1 MRRLALLTTLA
12 LAGGTLTAAAE
23 PQWRDRDRDYRDG
36 YGYREVRRDRGWTQ
50 LAPVH
55 TGRIQTQQIMLNG
68 NHQRLHKLRIQAVR
82 GAPVVTRVT
91 IDYMH
96 REAQVV
102 PVNSRVSRGEGT
114 VIRID
119 PNARIQ
125 RILVYTEP
133 RYGGAYTV
141 LGT

>member
-12 LAGGTLTAAAE
+12 LAGGTLTAAAQ
-23 PQWRDRDRDYRDG
+23 PRWRDRGYRDD

-55 TGRIQTQQIMLNG
+55 SARTQTQQIMLNG
-68 NHQRLHKLRIQAVR
+68 NHQRLRKLRIQAVH

-96 REAQVV
+96 RPAQVV
-102 PVNSRVSRGEGT
+102 QVHARVGRDNGT

-119 PNARIQ
+119 PNASIQ

>member
-12 LAGGTLTAAAE
+12 LAGGTLTASAQ
-23 PQWRDRDRDYRDG
+23 PYWRDRNHRDD
-36 YGYREVRRDRGWTQ
+36 YGYREVRRDRSWTQ
-50 LAPVH
+50 LAP
-55 TGRIQTQQIMLNG
+55 IQTARNETQQIMLNG
-68 NHQRLHKLRIQAVR
+68 NHQRLRKLRIQAVR

-96 REAQVV
+96 RAPQVV
-102 PVNSRVSRGEGT
+102 TVNSRVVRGDGA

>member
-12 LAGGTLTAAAE
+12 LTGGTLTAAAQ
-23 PQWRDRDRDYRDG
+23 PRWRDRGYRDD

-50 LAPVH
+50 LAPVQ
-55 TGRIQTQQIMLNG
+55 TARAETQQIMLNG
-68 NHQRLHKLRIQAVR
+68 NHQRLRKLRIQAVR

-96 REAQVV
+96 REPQVV
-102 PVNSRVSRGEGT
+102 TVNSRVVRGDGA

-125 RILVYTEP
+125 RIIVYTEP

>member
-12 LAGGTLTAAAE
+12 LAGGTLTATADH
-23 PQWRDRDRDYRDG
+23 PWRDRDHRRDDYS
-36 YGYREVRRDRGWTQ
+36 YREARRDRGWVQ

-55 TGRIQTQQIMLNG
+55 KARTETNQIMLNG
-68 NHQRLHKLRIQAVR
+68 RHQRIHKLRIQAVR
-82 GAPVVTRVT
+82 GTPVIYKVT
-91 IDYMH
+91 IDYMN
-96 REAQVV
+96 RPAQVV
-102 PVNSRVSRGEGT
+102 SLSSRVVRGDSE
-114 VIRID
+114 VIPID

-125 RILVYTEP
+125 RILVYSEP

>member
-12 LAGGTLTAAAE
+12 LAGGTLTATADS
-23 PQWRDRDRDYRDG
+23 QWRDRDHRRNDYS
-36 YGYREVRRDRGWTQ
+36 YREGPRNRDWVR

-55 TGRIQTQQIMLNG
+55 NARTETNQIMLNG
-68 NHQRLHKLRIQAVR
+68 RHRRIHKLRIQAVR
-82 GAPVVTRVT
+82 GAPVIYKVT
-91 IDYMH
+91 IDYMN
-96 REAQVV
+96 RQPQVV
-102 PVNSRVSRGEGT
+102 SLQSRVVRGTGE
-114 VIRID
+114 VIHLD

-125 RILVYTEP
+125 RILVYSEP

>member
-12 LAGGTLTAAAE
+12 LAGGTLTAAADN
-23 PQWRDRDRDYRDG
+23 QWRDRDHRRD
-36 YGYREVRRDRGWTQ
+36 YGYREGRRDRGWVQ

-55 TGRIQTQQIMLNG
+55 RANTETNQIMLNG
-68 NHQRLHKLRIQAVR
+68 RHQRMRKLRIQAVR
-82 GAPVVTRVT
+82 GAPVIYKVT
-91 IDYMH
+91 IDYMD
-96 REAQVV
+96 RAPQVISLQ
-102 PVNSRVSRGEGT
+102 SRVVRGSSE

-125 RILVYTEP
+125 RILVYSEP